1 MYYSQDTNDYDFNSY
16 TFDEMIGRLSHFL
29 KTQREHIVN
38 LECEMNTLKS
48 DLVSKEFRIT
58 QLEEQIK
65 ALDKYLKAA
74 NKYKQLEKDFENAD
88 TH

>member
-48 DLVSKEFRIT
+48 DKNINNISNNNINV
-58 QLEEQIK
+58 
-65 ALDKYLKAA
+65 
-74 NKYKQLEKDFENAD
+74 NKDQ
-88 TH
+88 